1 MKDKN
6 ENPNQKNSDFGK
18 KAGGVSGQQP
28 GPIEGPVTGNALNT
42 RGVNVPHEEGHG
54 GGAKRAKPDLG
65 PKSPQGSH
73 ANPSDSRGA
82 DSSDKEFRNNQPN
95 ASTLK
100 GYKKSSGLG
109 KEDDATKNR
118 S

>member
-1 MKDKN
+1 
-6 ENPNQKNSDFGK
+6 
-18 KAGGVSGQQP
+18 VSGQQP
-28 GPIEGPVTGNALNT
+28 GSQEGPVTGDARNT
-42 RGVNVPHEEGHG
+42 RGINVSHEEGHG

-73 ANPSDSRGA
+73 AKPTDSRGA
-82 DSSDKEFRNNQPN
+82 DSTDKEFRNNQPN

-109 KEDDATKNR
+109 KEKE
-118 S
+118 